1 MIDLHTHSAFSDG
14 TQTPEELLAQASD
27 AGVTTLGLTDHD
39 TVAGWSPAV
48 QAARTHGVQLVRG
61 MEVSCRFQGVSVHML
76 SYLHNPD
83 GARLTAQTK
92 EIRKARVTRT
102 HKIVDLLSAD
112 FPITWEHVREH
123 VGEGATVGR
132 PHIADALV
140 HQGITRD
147 RSEAFATLLHRDS
160 PYYVSMPVISPIE
173 AIDMIHEAGG
183 VAVFAHPAASS
194 RGQVVTDAGMRTI
207 IEAGLDGLEID
218 HRDNPLAE
226 RQKLRE
232 RAQEYGL
239 IVTGSSDYH
248 GAGKPNRL
256 AENTTSPHMLE
267 RILER
272 AHGVDLVV

>member
-14 TQTPEELLAQASD
+14 TQTPQELLAQAS
-27 AGVTTLGLTDHD
+27 ASGVTTIGLTDHD
-39 TVAGWSPAV
+39 TVAGWDEAV
-48 QAARTHGVQLVRG
+48 DAARTNGVHLVRG
-61 MEVSCRFQGVSVHML
+61 MEVSCRYEGVSVHML
-76 SYLHNPD
+76 SYLHNPQ
-83 GARLTAQTK
+83 GARLTAETEK
-92 EIRKARVTRT
+92 IRAARITRT
-102 HKIVDLLSAD
+102 RKIVDLLSAD
-112 FPITWEHVREH
+112 FPITWEHVSQH

-140 HQGITRD
+140 HQGIARD

-160 PYYVSMPVISPIE
+160 PYYVSMPVISPID

-183 VAVFAHPAASS
+183 VAVFAHPAASA
-194 RGQVVTDAGMRTI
+194 RGKVVPDSGMRAI

-226 RQKLRE
+226 REKLRE
-232 RAQEYGL
+232 RAQEHGL

-248 GAGKPNRL
+248 GAGKPNKL

-267 RILER
+267 RIVER